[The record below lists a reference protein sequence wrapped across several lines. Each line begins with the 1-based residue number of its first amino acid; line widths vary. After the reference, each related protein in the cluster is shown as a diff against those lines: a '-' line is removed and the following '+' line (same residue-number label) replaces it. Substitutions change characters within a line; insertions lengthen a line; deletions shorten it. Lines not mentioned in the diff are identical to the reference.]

1 MRSSPPDGFTARP
14 ATEEDLGAAAAI
26 VRAEEEALRGA
37 SVWDVGDM
45 SDFWRMANFDG
56 AAWVI
61 ERDRV
66 PVAFGVGIERGLR
79 SDWWITVH
87 PRVSGRGLSTWLLDQ
102 AEARA
107 RAAGTPAVNVGT
119 FAENA
124 AACRLF
130 EARGYRPARHYFQ
143 MRAVLD
149 GEPDPPEWPA
159 GLEFDRFRL
168 DDAHAFHAA
177 VEEAFAHEWGHTTM
191 PFEEWKQ
198 FRLEAPDTDL
208 SLWFVARDG
217 AELAGFARCE
227 ANRHGGGWIGL
238 LGVRERW
245 RRRGIG
251 LALLCEALREFHR
264 RGAPHVGLGVDAQNP
279 TGATRL
285 YERAGFRVVKE
296 DIVYEK
302 ELG

>member
-1 MRSSPPDGFTARP
+1 MSSSLPEGFTTRP
-14 ATEEDLGAAAAI
+14 ATPDDLHSAAAI
-26 VRAEEEALRGA
+26 VRAEEQALRGA

-45 SDFWRMANFDG
+45 NDFWRMANFGG
-56 AAWVI
+56 AAWLI
-61 ERDRV
+61 ERDGV
-66 PVAFGVGIERGLR
+66 PVGFGVGIERVSR

-87 PRVSGRGLSTWLLDQ
+87 PDVRGRGLSTWLLNQ
-102 AEARA
+102 AETRT
-107 RAAGTPAVNVGT
+107 RVAGAPVLNVGT

-130 EARGYRPARHYFQ
+130 DARGYTPVRHYFQ

-149 GEPDPPEWPA
+149 SEPEPPEWPV
-159 GLEFDRFRL
+159 GVELDRFRL
-168 DDAHAFHAA
+168 DDARAFHAA
-177 VEEAFAHEWGHTTM
+177 VEEAFANEWGHTTM
-191 PFEEWKQ
+191 PFEEWKRL
-198 FRLEAPDTDL
+198 RLEAPDTDL

-217 AELAGFARCE
+217 PEIAGFARCE
-227 ANRHGGGWIGL
+227 ANRDGGGWVGI

-251 LALLCEALREFHR
+251 LALLREAMREFHR
-264 RGAPHVGLGVDAQNP
+264 RGAPHVVLDVDAQNP
-279 TGATRL
+279 TGATSL

-302 ELG
+302 ELT